1 MRHLDEKKE
10 KETDTGTKHKTKGKR
25 KKKKYFDESLTEEF
39 KSGCGE
45 AGRERVGR
53 SAWELATIT
62 VVCFI

>member
-1 MRHLDEKKE
+1 MRKK
-10 KETDTGTKHKTKGKR
+10 

-39 KSGCGE
+39 KSGCGK